1 MQAISATDT
10 PLNLTA
16 LLNRAQ
22 QEPLMIRRNQ
32 RDVAV
37 MLSAAEYLRLNK
49 RPSGSVRPAAIDARL
64 AATLDACD

>member
-1 MQAISATDT
+1 MQAISATET

-22 QEPLMIRRNQ
+22 HEPLMIRRNQ

-37 MLSAAEYLRLNK
+37 MLSAAEYLRLSM
-49 RPSGSVRPAAIDARL
+49 RPSASTPPTPIDTRL

>member
-22 QEPLMIRRNQ
+22 HEPVMIRRHQ

-37 MLSAAEYLRLNK
+37 MLSAAEYMRLSK
-49 RPSGSVRPAAIDARL
+49 RPSRCVRHAAIDPHL

>member
-37 MLSAAEYLRLNK
+37 MLSAAEYMRLSK
-49 RPSGSVRPAAIDARL
+49 RPSASVRFTPIDPRL
-64 AATLDACD
+64 AATLDGCD

>member
-37 MLSAAEYLRLNK
+37 MLSAAEYMRLSK
-49 RPSGSVRPAAIDARL
+49 RPSASVRLAPIDPRL
-64 AATLDACD
+64 AATLDGCD